1 MAISLYDVTVP
12 SYEQVIT
19 AMEGVLAK
27 GATFSDEKNV
37 SRPDLVGARLHDD
50 MLPLQFQVI
59 SIAHHSLGA
68 LRGALEGGFT
78 PPPSLERD
86 YEGLQRLLADARAG
100 LAEFS
105 PDVVNGFMGRE
116 VLFKIGD
123 VSMPFV
129 AEDFFLSFSLPNF
142 YFHATTAYDLL
153 RARGVALGK
162 RDFLGGIRLKG

>member
-27 GATFSDEKNV
+27 GVTFASEQSV
-37 SRPDLVGARLHDD
+37 ALPDLVGARLHDD
-50 MLPLQFQVI
+50 MLPLHFQVV

-68 LRGALEGGFT
+68 LRGASEGGFT
-78 PPPSLERD
+78 PPPSLDLD
-86 YEGLQRLLADARAG
+86 YEGLQGLLADARAG
-100 LAEFS
+100 LAAFT
-105 PDVVNGFMGRE
+105 PDVVNAFAGKE
-116 VLFKIGD
+116 VIFKIGD
-123 VSMPFV
+123 ASMPFV

-142 YFHATTAYDLL
+142 YFHATTAYDIL